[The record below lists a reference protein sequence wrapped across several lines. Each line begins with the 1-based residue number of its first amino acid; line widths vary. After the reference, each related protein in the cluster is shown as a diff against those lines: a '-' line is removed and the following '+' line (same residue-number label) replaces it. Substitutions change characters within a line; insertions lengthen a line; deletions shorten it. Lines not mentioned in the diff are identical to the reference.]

1 MDERESDTP
10 VKVEVTSTPV
20 QSPSKS
26 GIANGSD
33 VLDGTTKHSSVMS
46 SPLRS
51 ISETVPIT
59 PSRASVTPDSLAA
72 ERLDTLP
79 HGTPSANASPL
90 ARHTPRSSSSRR
102 RSFGRDS
109 SGAKSRRNSTH
120 ISPTSMIFRNL
131 LILEEDLRKQAREQK
146 RLRWQYTVF
155 LSCMAGIAA
164 FAVYHLYFVENVVT
178 GVHRFAMQFTACFIT
193 VTLTLFHLSGQYK
206 RTIVIPRRFFPS
218 TNKGLRQFNIRLV
231 KVHSSWDES
240 LTDGIRQSVGLL
252 VDVNIRVCEW
262 LSGWWRPVALLRF
275 WHKAQ
280 LRCQPRI
287 GAVDVKIV
295 LNPRAFS
302 AEIRE
307 GWEIYRDEFWAR
319 EGARRRRL
327 VNGER
332 SGGQ

>member
-1 MDERESDTP
+1 MEERETGTP
-10 VKVEVTSTPV
+10 VAPETTSTSTSTPV
-20 QSPSKS
+20 QSPSKES
-26 GIANGSD
+26 LPSSD
-33 VLDGTTKHSSVMS
+33 ILDGNTKHSSVRS

-51 ISETVPIT
+51 IAETAPIT
-59 PSRASVTPDSLAA
+59 PSRASLTPDNLAA
-72 ERLDTLP
+72 ARLDTL
-79 HGTPSANASPL
+79 GVTPLPSTN
-90 ARHTPRSSSSRR
+90 RNTPRSSSSRR

-109 SGAKSRRNSTH
+109 GGGKSRRNSTH

-131 LILEEDLRKQAREQK
+131 LIVEEDLRKQAREQK
-146 RLRWQYTVF
+146 KLRWQYTTF
-155 LSCMAGIAA
+155 LSALAGIAA
-164 FAVYHLYFVENVVT
+164 FAVYQLYFVDTVIT

-206 RTIVIPRRFFPS
+206 RTIVIPRRFFAS
-218 TNKGLRQFNIRLV
+218 TNKGIRQFNVRLV

-240 LTDGIRQSVGLL
+240 VTDGIRQSVGML
-252 VDVNIRVCEW
+252 VDVNIW
-262 LSGWWRPVALLRF
+262 LCDRMGALWHPVMLLRF
-275 WHKAQ
+275 WNKAR

-287 GAVDVKIV
+287 GAVDVKLV

-332 SGGQ
+332 LGET